1 MASGASGEQQQRR
14 APAAAP
20 EGPIGVVDIG
30 SNSVRLVIYDRLVRS
45 PLALFNEKSLCAI
58 GRNMVRTGVLDEEGS
73 NAALAALS
81 RFQEVAR
88 SVGVARLETFATA
101 AVRDAR
107 NGAEFVARARNA
119 IGTPV
124 RILSGE
130 DEARFAAEGVLAGI
144 PEADGVVGDLGGGS
158 LELAFVA
165 QGQQSGGFTLPF
177 GPLRLMDLS
186 EGRPEKARAIV
197 DAELERLPGL
207 DRLRGKAL
215 YAVGGVWRN
224 IARMHLENV
233 QHPVRILH
241 HYEIP
246 RDRAI
251 DFTSLIAGLS
261 RKSLESA
268 AGVTRKRAEAIPYGA
283 VVMERLLKVG
293 RLDRVIISA
302 FGVREGLLFS
312 RLPEEERARD
322 PLLSAC
328 EDMSRRLGRDPAL
341 GGILAQWTAPLFQP
355 TDKVFD
361 RLRRAAC
368 HLADTGWRGHPD
380 HRAELIYEEVLN
392 APFIGIDHPRRNQLA
407 LALLHRYG
415 GADEKREKRAL
426 RYIGEEAATRA
437 RNLGL
442 AMRAGLVLAGPSPVV
457 LQSSTVR
464 LTPSALVL
472 TLPRRHQALL
482 AEAST
487 KRFEILAEAFAR
499 SFRIEL
505 R

>member
-1 MASGASGEQQQRR
+1 LTSALPGEQQQKR
-14 APAAAP
+14 AIATAP

-73 NAALAALS
+73 TAALAALA

-88 SVGVARLETFATA
+88 SVGVVRLETFATA

-107 NGAEFVARARNA
+107 NGAEFVARARSA
-119 IGTPV
+119 IGTPI

-144 PEADGVVGDLGGGS
+144 PEAEGVVGDLGGGS

-165 QGQQSGGFTLPF
+165 QGQHSGGLTLPF

-197 DAELERLPGL
+197 DAGLEKLPAL
-207 DRLRGKAL
+207 ERLRGKSL

-241 HYEIP
+241 HYEIM

-251 DFTSLIAGLS
+251 DFTTLIAGLS

-268 AGVTRKRAEAIPYGA
+268 AGVTRKRAEAIPFGA

-293 RLDRVIISA
+293 RLERVIISA

-312 RLPEEERARD
+312 RLAGDERARD

-341 GGILAQWTAPLFQP
+341 GSILEQWTAPLFP
-355 TDKVFD
+355 ATDKAFD

-392 APFIGIDHPRRNQLA
+392 APFIGIDHPRRNTLA
-407 LALLHRYG
+407 LALFHRYG
-415 GADEKREKRAL
+415 GTDDKLEKRAA
-426 RYIGEEAATRA
+426 RFIGEEAAARA
-437 RNLGL
+437 RRLGL
-442 AMRAGLVLAGPSPVV
+442 AIRAALVLAGPSPAV
-457 LQSSTVR
+457 LQTSAIR
-464 LTPSALVL
+464 LTPVNLVV
-472 TLPRRHQALL
+472 TLPRRHQALI
-482 AEAST
+482 AEASM
-487 KRFEILAEAFAR
+487 KRFEMLADAFGKSA
-499 SFRIEL
+499 RIEL
-505 R
+505 K

>member
-1 MASGASGEQQQRR
+1 MPSEQSQKR
-14 APAAAP
+14 AGTAAA
-20 EGPIGVVDIG
+20 EGPIGIVDIG

-58 GRNMVRTGVLDEEGS
+58 GRNMVRTGVLDDEGS
-73 NAALAALS
+73 TAALAALA

-88 SVGVARLETFATA
+88 SVGVSRLETFATA

-119 IGTPV
+119 IGTPI

-130 DEARFAAEGVLAGI
+130 DEARFAAEGVLAAI

-158 LELAFVA
+158 LELSFVA
-165 QGQQSGGFTLPF
+165 QGQHSGGVTLPF

-186 EGRPEKARAIV
+186 EGRPERARAIV
-197 DAELERLPGL
+197 DAELEKLPGL
-207 DRLRGKAL
+207 ERLKGKAL

-233 QHPVRILH
+233 QHPVRVLH

-251 DFTSLIAGLS
+251 DFTGLIAGLS
-261 RKSLESA
+261 RRSLESV

-283 VVMERLLKVG
+283 VVMERLLKIG
-293 RLDRVIISA
+293 KLDRVIISA

-312 RLPEEERARD
+312 KLTEAERAKD
-322 PLLSAC
+322 PLLAAC
-328 EDMSRRLGRDPAL
+328 EDMSMRLGRDPSL
-341 GGILAQWTAPLFQP
+341 GPVLEQWTAPLFQQA
-355 TDKVFD
+355 DKVFEK
-361 RLRRAAC
+361 LRRAAC

-380 HRAELIYEEVLN
+380 HRAELIYEEILN
-392 APFIGIDHPRRNQLA
+392 APFIGIDHPQRNLLA
-407 LALLHRYG
+407 LALFHRYG
-415 GADEKREKRAL
+415 GANEKLERRAL
-426 RYIGEEAATRA
+426 RLIGEDAASRA
-437 RNLGL
+437 RSLGFSL
-442 AMRAGLVLAGPSPVV
+442 RAGLVLAGPSPA
-457 LQSSTVR
+457 LLRSSSVR
-464 LTPSALVL
+464 LTPGALVL
-472 TLPRRHQALL
+472 TLPRRNQALV

-487 KRFEILAEAFAR
+487 KRFDTLADAFGR
-499 SFRIEL
+499 SFRVEL

>member
-1 MASGASGEQQQRR
+1 LASSLISEHPKRGAV
-14 APAAAP
+14 AAG

-73 NAALAALS
+73 TAALAALA
-81 RFQEVAR
+81 RFREIAR
-88 SVGVARLETFATA
+88 SVGVGRLETFATA

-107 NGAEFVARARNA
+107 NGAEFVARAREA
-119 IGTPV
+119 IGGAI

-130 DEARFAAEGVLAGI
+130 DEARYAAEGVLAAI
-144 PEADGVVGDLGGGS
+144 PDAEGVVGDLGGGS
-158 LELAFVA
+158 LELAFVG
-165 QGQQSGGFTLPF
+165 QGQHHGGITLPF

-186 EGRPEKARAIV
+186 DGRPDKARAIV

-207 DRLRGKAL
+207 DRLKGRSL

-224 IARMHLENV
+224 IARMHLENIE
-233 QHPVRILH
+233 HPIRVLH
-241 HYEIP
+241 HYEMQ

-251 DFTSLIAGLS
+251 EFTGLIAGLS
-261 RKSLESA
+261 RKSLEAA

-293 RLDRVIISA
+293 RLERVVISA

-312 RLPEEERARD
+312 RLSPEERRKD

-328 EDMSRRLGRDPAL
+328 EDMARRLGRDGAL
-341 GGILAQWTAPLFQP
+341 GGVLERWTAPLF
-355 TDKVFD
+355 TGADREFD

-380 HRAELIYEEVLN
+380 HRAELVYAETLN
-392 APFIGIDHPRRNQLA
+392 APFIGIDHAARNQLA
-407 LALLHRYG
+407 FAMFHRYG
-415 GADEKREKRAL
+415 GSDEKLERRVA
-426 RYIGEEAATRA
+426 RFIGEEPAQRA
-437 RNLGL
+437 RTLGL
-442 AMRAGLVLAGPSPVV
+442 ALRAALVLAGPAPAV
-457 LQSSTVR
+457 LQESSVR
-464 LTPSALVL
+464 LTPSALVVA
-472 TLPRRHQALL
+472 LPRAHQALV

-487 KRFEILAEAFAR
+487 KRFETLAVALGR
-499 SFRIEL
+499 TL
-505 R
+505 RFDLR

>member
-1 MASGASGEQQQRR
+1 MAVA
-14 APAAAP
+14 

-73 NAALAALS
+73 EAALAALS

-88 SVGVARLETFATA
+88 SVGVSRLETFATA
-101 AVRDAR
+101 AVRDAQ
-107 NGAEFVARARNA
+107 NGAEFVARARSA
-119 IGTPV
+119 IGTPI

-130 DEARFAAEGVLAGI
+130 DEARFAAEGVLAAI
-144 PEADGVVGDLGGGS
+144 PEAEGVVGDLGGGS
-158 LELAFVA
+158 LELSFVG
-165 QGQQSGGFTLPF
+165 QGKHAGGLTLPF

-186 EGRPEKARAIV
+186 EGRPDRARAIV
-197 DAELERLPGL
+197 DAELEKLPGL
-207 DRLRGKAL
+207 ERLKARSL

-251 DFTSLIAGLS
+251 EFTGLIAGLS
-261 RKSLESA
+261 RRSLESV

-283 VVMERLLKVG
+283 VVMERLLKLG
-293 RLDRVIISA
+293 KLDRVIISA

-312 RLPEEERARD
+312 KLSEVERAKD
-322 PLLSAC
+322 PLLAAC
-328 EDMSRRLGRDPAL
+328 EDMSRRLGRDPSL
-341 GGILAQWTAPLFQP
+341 GTILEQWTAPLFQQ
-355 TDKVFD
+355 TDKVFE

-380 HRAELIYEEVLN
+380 HRAELIYEEILN
-392 APFIGIDHPRRNQLA
+392 APFIGIDHPQRNLLA
-407 LALLHRYG
+407 LALFHRYG
-415 GADEKREKRAL
+415 GTSEKLERKAL
-426 RYIGEEAATRA
+426 RFIGEEAVGQA
-437 RNLGL
+437 RSLGFSL
-442 AMRAGLVLAGPSPVV
+442 RAGLVLAGPSPA
-457 LQSSTVR
+457 LLRASAIR
-464 LTPSALVL
+464 LTPGSLIL
-472 TLPRRHQALL
+472 TLPRRNQALV

-487 KRFEILAEAFAR
+487 KRFEALADAIGKT
-499 SFRIEL
+499 FRVEL